1 MPPPSAER
9 VADGLW
15 HRLRPLVIDII
26 GAALIEPE
34 PADAEASHIA
44 ERVARQIHR
53 CRAQGAPPTSRR
65 PKR

>member
-1 MPPPSAER
+1 MPQGSAEL

-15 HRLRPLVIDII
+15 RRLRPLVIDII
-26 GAALIEPE
+26 GAAMIEPE

-53 CRAQGAPPTSRR
+53 CRAQGAPPISRR
-65 PKR
+65 PSR